1 MNPRCP
7 TVVLKA
13 DECSRI
19 RVLVREKGEA
29 SALDFF
35 GLRTP
40 ETLYRAAAEQP
51 IARLT
56 AEVIRGRLDRI

>member
-7 TVVLKA
+7 TVTLTAIESDRLRGVM
-13 DECSRI
+13 
-19 RVLVREKGEA
+19 RERGERE
-29 SALDFF
+29 ALRLF
-35 GLRTP
+35 GLRSA

-51 IARLT
+51 IARMT